1 MKSTE
6 FLNYQT
12 DKANKPITSEDS
24 SDGASCSSS
33 IAAGPAGSLF
43 APIKRT
49 TTTTKKKVK
58 NA

>member
-6 FLNYQT
+6 FLNYQK
-12 DKANKPITSEDS
+12 DKANKPITSEDAS
-24 SDGASCSSS
+24 SGASCSSS
-33 IAAGPAGSLF
+33 VAAGPAGSLF

-49 TTTTKKKVK
+49 KPTKKKAK